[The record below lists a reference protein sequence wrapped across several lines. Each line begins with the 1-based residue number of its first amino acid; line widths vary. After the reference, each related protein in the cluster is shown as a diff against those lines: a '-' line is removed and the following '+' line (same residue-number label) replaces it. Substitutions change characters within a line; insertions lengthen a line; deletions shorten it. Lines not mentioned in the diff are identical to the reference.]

1 MGSNA
6 NVRVWLKGQ
15 VLAAPLGTTLPTDLS
30 SPLNAAFKD
39 LGLLTDDGVTD
50 DPGRGVKNIL
60 ALGGLNVRS
69 FVETEE
75 PTVKVVCLEENSI
88 VQSII
93 NPGGAPET
101 DEDGVTTIQM
111 AQSQPNPMA
120 FVIVNQDGGI
130 TSRQTIRRGEI
141 LEVGPRVMK
150 ADAATRE
157 LTIVKYFG
165 SDGTT
170 GALITDDAALAVA

>member
-15 VLAAPLGTTLPTDLS
+15 VLCAPLGTALPTDVTTV
-30 SPLNAAFKD
+30 LNVAFKD

-75 PTVKVVCLEENSI
+75 PTIKVVCLEENAV
-88 VQSII
+88 VQGVI
-93 NPGGAPET
+93 NPGGTPAT
-101 DEDGVTTIQM
+101 TTGVTTIPLTQH
-111 AQSQPNPMA
+111 QPNPMA
-120 FVIVNQDGGI
+120 FVIVNRDGGI
-130 TSRQTIRRGEI
+130 TSRQTITRGEI

-170 GALITDDAALAVA
+170 GKLITDDAALAVA

>member
-15 VLAAPLGTTLPTDLS
+15 VLAGPLGTTLPTDTTTV
-30 SPLNAAFKD
+30 LNAAFKD
-39 LGLLTDDGVTD
+39 LGLLTDDGITD

-69 FVETEE
+69 YVETEE
-75 PTVKVVCLEENSI
+75 PTIKVTCLEENAI
-88 VQSII
+88 VQGII
-93 NPGGAPET
+93 NPGGTPVTAT
-101 DEDGVTTIQM
+101 GITTIPLTQFT
-111 AQSQPNPMA
+111 PNPMA
-120 FVIVNQDGGI
+120 FVIVNKDGGI
-130 TSRQTIRRGEI
+130 TSRQTIVRGEI

-170 GALITDDAALAVA
+170 GKLITDDAALAVA

>member
-1 MGSNA
+1 MGTNA

-15 VLAAPLGTTLPTDLS
+15 VFAGPLGTSLPTDLDS
-30 SPLNAAFKD
+30 ALNAALKD
-39 LGLLTDDGVTD
+39 LGLLTDGIVTD

-75 PTVKVVCLEENSI
+75 PTVKIVCLEENAI

-93 NPGGAPET
+93 NPGGNPET
-101 DEDGVTTIQM
+101 DEDGVTVIDM
-111 AQSQPNPMA
+111 AQYEPNPMA
-120 FVIVNQDGGI
+120 FVIVNKDGGI
-130 TSRQTIRRGEI
+130 TSRQTITRGEI

-157 LTIVKYFG
+157 LTIVKYFDSNG
-165 SDGTT
+165 KT
-170 GALITDDAALAVA
+170 GKLITNDGALAVA

>member
-1 MGSNA
+1 MASNA

-15 VLAAPLGTTLPTDLS
+15 VLAGPLGTSLPTDVTTV
-30 SPLNAAFKD
+30 LNAAFKD
-39 LGLLTDDGVTD
+39 LGLLTDDGITD
-50 DPGRGVKNIL
+50 DPGRGVKNVL
-60 ALGGLNVRS
+60 ALGGINVRS

-75 PTVKVVCLEENSI
+75 PTVKVVCLEENAI

-93 NPGGAPET
+93 NPGGTPVT
-101 DEDGVTTIQM
+101 VSGVTTIPQ
-111 AQSQPNPMA
+111 AQYTPNPMA
-120 FVIVNQDGGI
+120 FVIVNNDGGI
-130 TSRQTIRRGEI
+130 KSRQTIVRGEI

-170 GALITDDAALAVA
+170 GKIITDDAALAAA